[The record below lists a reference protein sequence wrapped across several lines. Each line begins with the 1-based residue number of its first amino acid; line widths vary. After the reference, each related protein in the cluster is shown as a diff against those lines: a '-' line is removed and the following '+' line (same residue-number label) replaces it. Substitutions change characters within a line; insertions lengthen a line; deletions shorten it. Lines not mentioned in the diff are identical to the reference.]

1 MESNLISKTGN
12 FIADNKKPLLYVG
25 GAIAIV
31 IIGFAIVNRLK
42 SGIGGF
48 LKNNSVGATD
58 FTPIEVDNTKATIS
72 DTVANNYAN
81 QLFNSMKDAGTDTD
95 MITSVLNKLQKK
107 DDFLKVYN
115 AYGRKSYY
123 LYGEPT
129 LGAYLFGYKDL
140 DLVEWFNKEVGYS
153 NLQTYNLIKKTVTN
167 AGLTI

>member
-1 MESNLISKTGN
+1 METNYISNVGN

-25 GAIAIV
+25 GAIAV
-31 IIGFAIVNRLK
+31 VVVGFAIVNRLK
-42 SGIGGF
+42 GGIGGF
-48 LKNNSVGATD
+48 LKDSSVGATE
-58 FTPIEVDNTKATIS
+58 FTPIEVDVTKTTIS

-81 QLFNSMKDAGTDTD
+81 QLFNAMKDAGTDD
-95 MITSVLNKLQKK
+95 NMIFQILNKLQKK

-129 LGAYLFGYKDL
+129 AGAYLFGYKNL
-140 DLVEWFNKEVGYS
+140 DLVEWFNKEVG
-153 NLQTYNLIKKTVTN
+153 NLNSPTYNLIKKTVAN